1 MNKPT
6 LIQLSQGSDAWLEF
20 RRSKIGASD
29 APSIMGCGY
38 SSLPQLYDQKVNGV
52 QVFVNNAMRRGN
64 EMEEEARRW
73 TEEHLTEI
81 LFPAVYQHHEYEWMT
96 ASLDGIN
103 LEGTVCVEI
112 KCPGEKTHSIA
123 KSGEI
128 PVAHQWQM
136 LHQMEV
142 MGLDKMYY
150 VSYVPG
156 DPVIIEF
163 ERDNSRIGKMIE
175 KENSFYLDCVA
186 SKIRPEDSF
195 LTEDDL
201 SEPLVKD
208 LTALF
213 TELQVERSKKKEI
226 EEKEKS
232 LIGLIRSLTED
243 RSIQLGE
250 FKATKYAKK
259 GTVQYKNIEA
269 LKGVDLE
276 AYRSASTEAWRVTV

>member
-112 KCPGEKTHSIA
+112 KCPGENTHKIA
-123 KSGEI
+123 KDGDI
-128 PVAHQWQM
+128 PEAYQWQM
-136 LHQMEV
+136 QHQMEV
-142 MGLDKMYY
+142 MNLDHMYY
-150 VSYVPG
+150 VSYRPG
-156 DPVIIEF
+156 DAVVIEL
-163 ERDNSRIGKMIE
+163 ERDESRI
-175 KENSFYLDCVA
+175 
-186 SKIRPEDSF
+186 
-195 LTEDDL
+195 
-201 SEPLVKD
+201 
-208 LTALF
+208 
-213 TELQVERSKKKEI
+213 Q
-226 EEKEKS
+226 
-232 LIGLIRSLTED
+232 IGR
-243 RSIQLGE
+243 
-250 FKATKYAKK
+250 AH
-259 GTVQYKNIEA
+259 V
-269 LKGVDLE
+269 
-276 AYRSASTEAWRVTV
+276 